1 MFIENRLTRRTLLS
15 ALSVL
20 PCVRLLPGQQSQDQ
34 QLPTLKRAPQP
45 KADGEETPKYS
56 GEVQVVNVFATVKEK
71 GSSKIVKDLT
81 QGDFTLEEEG
91 KPQTIKFFE
100 AESSLPLNLGL
111 LVDTSYSQ
119 AHVLG
124 DERSAGIKFF
134 DQILHDK
141 DQAFVIH
148 FDREIELLQD
158 FTGSRD
164 KLDKALNLLE
174 PAQPQ
179 QQQTQQQGGNYPQG
193 GGYPGGGYPG
203 GGRRYPQT
211 NRSHGGTKLYDAIL
225 LASEDLMAKQ
235 QGRKALVLLTDGI
248 DSGSKTTL
256 FETISAAQK
265 ADTLV
270 YSVLFADTEA
280 YGNPGTAAWAE
291 GAADGCRCR
300 PTQKG
305 PTARRS
311 YSNSP
316 KKPADLQFGRDFS
329 PPGQDFRGY
338 PGGAPQ
344 PVQHRLHPRPALRIG
359 PFPAYPPYR
368 QDQQKEGF
376 DCAGTGRILRPV
388 GATPLA
394 GRALIPPLWHNE
406 LSGMPVINT
415 KTVAT
420 LGPATD
426 APGVVK
432 QLMLA
437 GAPNFPAQRLAW
449 NHR

>member
-1 MFIENRLTRRTLLS
+1 VFIENRLTRRTLLS
-15 ALSVL
+15 ALAIS
-20 PCVRLLPGQQSQDQ
+20 PCARLLAGQQGQDQQ

-45 KADGEETPKYS
+45 KADGEETPKFT

-81 QGDFTLEEEG
+81 QDSFTLEEEG

-134 DQILHDK
+134 DQILRDK

-158 FTGSRD
+158 FTSSRD

-193 GGYPGGGYPG
+193 GGNPGGGYPG

-211 NRSHGGTKLYDAIL
+211 NRSHGGTKLYDAIM
-225 LASEDLMAKQ
+225 LASEDLMGKQ
-235 QGRKALVLLTDGI
+235 QGRKAVVLLTDGI

-256 FETISAAQK
+256 FEAISAAQK

-280 YGNPGTAAWAE
+280 YGSSPGYGGMGRRGGSRMPPPSSSQGPDGKKILQQLAEETGGTFNSVGTFHHLDKIFADIEEELRSQYNIGYTPDPRSEAGLYRHIHLTAK
-291 GAADGCRCR
+291 
-300 PTQKG
+300 QKKKELVVQ
-305 PTARRS
+305 AR
-311 YSNSP
+311 
-316 KKPADLQFGRDFS
+316 A
-329 PPGQDFRGY
+329 GY
-338 PGGAPQ
+338 YA
-344 PVQHRLHPRPALRIG
+344 R
-359 PFPAYPPYR
+359 
-368 QDQQKEGF
+368 
-376 DCAGTGRILRPV
+376 
-388 GATPLA
+388 
-394 GRALIPPLWHNE
+394 
-406 LSGMPVINT
+406 
-415 KTVAT
+415 
-420 LGPATD
+420 
-426 APGVVK
+426 
-432 QLMLA
+432 
-437 GAPNFPAQRLAW
+437 
-449 NHR
+449 

>member
-1 MFIENRLTRRTLLS
+1 MLS

-20 PCVRLLPGQQSQDQ
+20 PCARLLIGQQSQDP

-45 KADGEETPKYS
+45 KPDGEETPKYT
-56 GEVQVVNVFATVKEK
+56 GEVQVVNVFATVREK
-71 GSSKIVKDLT
+71 GSPKIVKDLT
-81 QGDFTLEEEG
+81 QDNFTLEEEG

-124 DERSAGIKFF
+124 DERTAGIKFF
-134 DQILHDK
+134 DQILRDK

-158 FTGSRD
+158 FTPSRD

-179 QQQTQQQGGNYPQG
+179 QQQQTQQQGGNYPQ
-193 GGYPGGGYPG
+193 GGGYPG

-256 FETISAAQK
+256 FEAIGAAQK

-280 YGNPGTAAWAE
+280 YGNPGYGGMGRRGGNRMPPPSGSQGPDGKKILQQLAEETGGTFNSVGTFHHLDKIFADIQEELRSQYNIGYMPDPRSEAGLYRHIHLTAK
-291 GAADGCRCR
+291 
-300 PTQKG
+300 QKKKELVVQ
-305 PTARRS
+305 AR
-311 YSNSP
+311 
-316 KKPADLQFGRDFS
+316 A
-329 PPGQDFRGY
+329 GY
-338 PGGAPQ
+338 YA
-344 PVQHRLHPRPALRIG
+344 R
-359 PFPAYPPYR
+359 
-368 QDQQKEGF
+368 
-376 DCAGTGRILRPV
+376 
-388 GATPLA
+388 
-394 GRALIPPLWHNE
+394 
-406 LSGMPVINT
+406 
-415 KTVAT
+415 
-420 LGPATD
+420 
-426 APGVVK
+426 
-432 QLMLA
+432 
-437 GAPNFPAQRLAW
+437 
-449 NHR
+449 